1 MKNIVYQFQSLPTPK
16 QQSFTIFPYFSLCH
30 SNLSKGL
37 QGKKKKKKYKVEK
50 FGCFHV
56 IVFSLSSTSVRHHC
70 NISFLKLEPKV

>member
-37 QGKKKKKKYKVEK
+37 QGKKKKKEIQSGKIWMFSCYRIQLVKY
-50 FGCFHV
+50 
-56 IVFSLSSTSVRHHC
+56 
-70 NISFLKLEPKV
+70 

>member
-37 QGKKKKKKYKVEK
+37 QGKKKKKRNTKWKNLDVFMLSYSACQVLVLDITAI
-50 FGCFHV
+50 FH
-56 IVFSLSSTSVRHHC
+56 F
-70 NISFLKLEPKV
+70 